1 MNVSKIRVR
10 SLHINANKTTGSVFM
25 GGEGN
30 VLDEDNK
37 PIAIVQWSGALRMPL
52 TDKAVTRMEREH
64 RVVSL
69 TGKNLEFAPVDGLY
83 VGGNDMLVC
92 DGGCELDAQAVIDK
106 DTKQAITKKA
116 FADGDDRLPVFKVAR
131 NDLADNFE
139 RDNVVRPSGVFDNR
153 AEGAPMLTLTEALKA
168 LGKPKATAPAEPES
182 TEKSDD

>member
-10 SLHINANKTTGSVFM
+10 SLHINANGATGSVFL

-30 VLDEDNK
+30 VLDENNT
-37 PIAIVQWSGALRMPL
+37 PVAIVQWTGALRMPL
-52 TDKAVTRMEREH
+52 TEKAITRMEREH

-69 TGKNLEFAPVDGLY
+69 TGKNLEFAPIDGLY

-92 DGGCELDAQAVIDK
+92 EGGIELDMQAVTDK

-116 FADGDDRLPVFKVAR
+116 FADREDRLPVFKASR

-153 AEGAPMLTLTEALKA
+153 AEGAPMLSLTEALNA
-168 LGKPKATAPAEPES
+168 LGKPKATAPIEQES
-182 TEKSDD
+182 DEKSDD